1 MRDHPVPGS
10 EQAEPIGDRPDAYI
24 RNIDEHRARIRAAL
38 RGPTS
43 SLAAVARHE
52 LPVGATL
59 RFGGGDGVDVRL
71 AGMSRDVVVRAT
83 GDGFVVDGAPT
94 GPTNIDAGR
103 YNLRLS
109 HQNYPAVVVLDRE
122 SPHLSDDVERRWWP
136 VDPGLRIRARIEP
149 EGTRG
154 SIESTAS
161 AARAVERVGWIRF
174 MVDAQAVRMLVTR
187 LLEPGSEQMDV
198 YFRDG
203 TTGDGSYEVG
213 RYVDVEREGDDV
225 IVDFNLAYNP
235 ACALS
240 PYYNCPIPP
249 HENRTAVPIRA
260 GEMSPLVR
268 STAAHR

>member
-1 MRDHPVPGS
+1 VTRPTPDS
-10 EQAEPIGDRPDAYI
+10 EAALIAYI
-24 RNIDEHRARIRAAL
+24 QRIDEHRARIRAAL

-59 RFGGGDGVDVRL
+59 RIGPDNADVQL
-71 AGMSRDVVVRAT
+71 EGMPRPVEVRAT
-83 GDGFVVDGAPT
+83 QDGFVVDGAPT

-122 SPHLSDDVERRWWP
+122 SPHLADDVERRWWP
-136 VDPGLRIRARIEP
+136 IDPALRVRARIEAD
-149 EGTRG
+149 GTRG
-154 SIESTAS
+154 SIGSTAS
-161 AARAVERVGWIRF
+161 SERAVERVGWIGF
-174 MVDAQAVRMLVTR
+174 AVDGTPVRLLLTR
-187 LLEPGSEQMDV
+187 LLEPGSAQMDV

-203 TTGDGSYEVG
+203 TTGHGSYEVG
-213 RYVDVEREGDDV
+213 RYVDVESEGDEV
-225 IVDFNLAYNP
+225 IVDFNFAYNP

-240 PYYNCPIPP
+240 PYYNGPIPP
-249 HENRTAVPIRA
+249 TENRVAVPIRA

-268 STAAHR
+268 SKAAHR

>member
-1 MRDHPVPGS
+1 VTRPTPES
-10 EQAEPIGDRPDAYI
+10 EAALIAYI
-24 RNIDEHRARIRAAL
+24 HRIEEHRARIRAAL

-43 SLAAVARHE
+43 SLAATARHE

-59 RFGGGDGVDVRL
+59 RIGPDGADVQL
-71 AGMSRDVVVRAT
+71 AGMSRLVEVRAT
-83 GDGFVVDGAPT
+83 ADGFVVDGATT
-94 GPTNIDAGR
+94 GPTNIDVGR

-122 SPHLSDDVERRWWP
+122 SPHLMDDVERRWWP
-136 VDPGLRIRARIEP
+136 IDPALRIRARVEP

-154 SIESTAS
+154 SIQSTAS
-161 AARAVERVGWIRF
+161 SERAVEHVGWIPF
-174 MVDAQAVRMLVTR
+174 AVDDAPVRMLVTR
-187 LLEPGSEQMDV
+187 LLEPGSAQMDV

-203 TTGDGSYEVG
+203 TTGHGSYEVG
-213 RYVDVEREGDDV
+213 RYVDVERDGDDV

-249 HENRTAVPIRA
+249 TENRTDVPIRA

-268 STAAHR
+268 SKAAHR

>member
-1 MRDHPVPGS
+1 VTRPTPES
-10 EQAEPIGDRPDAYI
+10 EAALIAYI
-24 RNIDEHRARIRAAL
+24 QKIEEHRARIRAAL

-59 RFGGGDGVDVRL
+59 RIGPDNADVKL
-71 AGMSRDVVVRAT
+71 PGMPRDVVVRAT
-83 GDGFVVDGAPT
+83 EDGFVVDGAAT

-122 SPHLSDDVERRWWP
+122 SPHLAEDVERRWWP
-136 VDPGLRIRARIEP
+136 IDPALRIRARIEP

-161 AARAVERVGWIRF
+161 SERAVDRVGWIRF
-174 MVDAQAVRMLVTR
+174 TVEGAPVRLLLTR
-187 LLEPGSEQMDV
+187 LLEPGSAQMDV

-203 TTGDGSYEVG
+203 TTGQGSYEVG
-213 RYVDVEREGDDV
+213 RYVDVESEGDDV
-225 IVDFNLAYNP
+225 IVDFNYAYNP

-249 HENRTAVPIRA
+249 TENRIAVPIRA
-260 GEMSPLVR
+260 GEMSPLTR
-268 STAAHR
+268 SKAAHR